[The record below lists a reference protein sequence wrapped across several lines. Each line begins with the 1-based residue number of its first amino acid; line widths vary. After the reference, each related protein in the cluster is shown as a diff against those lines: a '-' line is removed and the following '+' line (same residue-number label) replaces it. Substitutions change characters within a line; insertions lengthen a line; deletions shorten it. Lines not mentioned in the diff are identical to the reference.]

1 MGGFI
6 FPPYDISQFYES
18 ENPVQIIVHQCTY
31 SSGGGGNNLWLS
43 ICPDLPSKQWRGPRL
58 KGSDFALQLVY
69 LFETLIFFQLFGFVF
84 DCFS

>member
-1 MGGFI
+1 MKVRILSKSYFI
-6 FPPYDISQFYES
+6 SAVTPLGVEGIICECF
-18 ENPVQIIVHQCTY
+18 QIALI
-31 SSGGGGNNLWLS
+31 
-43 ICPDLPSKQWRGPRL
+43 LPSRQWRGPGL